1 MNRTKKLIISILI
14 VVLIGL
20 GSIIAGALFLGDTS
34 IINTGDQHIL
44 VCAID
49 ESEPR
54 PGMGAC
60 DMAFVV
66 TLDNGT
72 LKDYTA
78 FYPGGMTHPTA
89 AEPEEYQQQGAG
101 AKLLMHDAFYDSDNS
116 KGLQL
121 AKEIVEANK
130 HVHIDQVVAVNS
142 EGLDAVLAAA
152 GPLEINGTVTNASAI
167 DIIREEDWNQ
177 GISRGEAVL
186 NIVKA
191 AADKATDPDV
201 KAAMIDAALDQYS
214 KGNIIMS
221 GPGDFATLLASKG
234 IETFFK

>member
-20 GSIIAGALFLGDTS
+20 CSIIAGALFFGDTS
-34 IINTGDQHIL
+34 IINTGNQHIL

-54 PGMGAC
+54 AGMGAC
-60 DMAFVV
+60 DMAFIV

-89 AEPEEYQQQGAG
+89 AEPEEYQKQGAG

-130 HVHIDQVVAVNS
+130 HIHIDQVVAVNS

-152 GPLEINGTVTNASAI
+152 GPLEVNGEVTNASAI

-191 AADKATDPDV
+191 AADKAKDPDV
-201 KAAMIDAALDQYS
+201 KSAMINAALDQFS

-234 IETFFK
+234 IENFFK